1 MTKRTIFLL
10 LASGILTGTAWAADD
25 PFTGKWKLDPEKSVM
40 TDQMKVTAIGGNK
53 WELNFSGDNVE
64 TIVAD
69 GTDQPGLFGSTVSIT
84 VGGPNLMTVV
94 RKKNGHMWVKG
105 VWTLSAD
112 GSTLHDDFTGYQ
124 PDGSTSRLDY
134 LYKRSGGGSGFSGT
148 WESVSEKRDKGFE
161 VEIGTFEGDGLAFDN
176 KGSGM
181 ITSVKF
187 DGKEYPSSGANAVDG
202 YTTSGTRGDA
212 HTLHLEHK
220 LKGKVLDA
228 QEATV
233 SDDGKTMTIQ
243 VKQPGRNKPDVL
255 VFERE

>member
-1 MTKRTIFLL
+1 MAMRDVLLL
-10 LASGILTGTAWAADD
+10 LAGSLLVGNVWAADD
-25 PFTGKWKLDPEKSVM
+25 PFAGKWKLNPEKSVM
-40 TDQMKVTAIGGNK
+40 TDQMKVTAIGENK

-84 VGGPNLMTVV
+84 VGGPDTMTIV
-94 RKKNGHMWVKG
+94 RKKDGHMWVKG
-105 VWTLSAD
+105 VWTLSGD

-124 PDGSTSRLDY
+124 PDGTTSHLDY
-134 LYKRSGGGSGFSGT
+134 LYKRIGGGTGFSAT

-161 VEIGTFEGDGLAFDN
+161 VEIGKFEGDGLSIDN
-176 KGSGM
+176 KASGM

-187 DGKEYPSSGANAVDG
+187 DGKEYPSSGANAVEG
-202 YTTSGTRGDA
+202 YTTSGTRDDP
-212 HTLHLEHK
+212 HKLRLEHK
-220 LKGKVLDA
+220 LKGKLLDTQDA
-228 QEATV
+228 MV

-243 VKQPGRNKPDVL
+243 VKQPGRDKPNVM